1 MYTYQV
7 LVHGPKGYL
16 ECGLYRTGYITDA
29 SEVSERLADNL
40 IKEGRIQLSHADDGC
55 TVVFKE
61 SVLSFT
67 VTPVKEAEK

>member
-7 LVHGPKGYL
+7 FVRGPNGYL
-16 ECGLYRTGYITDA
+16 ECGLYQTGYITNA
-29 SEVSERLADNL
+29 SGVSERLVDNL
-40 IKEGRIQLSHADDGC
+40 IENGRMQLSHADGGC

-61 SVLSFT
+61 SVSSFT

>member
-16 ECGLYRTGYITDA
+16 ECGLYHTGYITDA
-29 SEVSERLADNL
+29 SDVSERLADNL
-40 IKEGRIQLSHADDGC
+40 IKNGRIQLSHADGGC

-61 SVLSFT
+61 SVFSFT

>member
-29 SEVSERLADNL
+29 HEVSNRLADNL
-40 IKEGRIQLSHADDGC
+40 IKEGRMQLSHADGGY
-55 TVVFKE
+55 TMVFKE
-61 SVLSFT
+61 SVFSFT
-67 VTPVKEAEK
+67 VTPIKEAEK

>member
-16 ECGLYRTGYITDA
+16 ECGLYQTGYITDA
-29 SEVSERLADNL
+29 SDAAERMADNL
-40 IKEGRIQLSHADDGC
+40 IENGRIQLSHADGGC